1 MQLISIYYMTVFR
14 TSVKSEGYRV
24 HPWIIGFIPEL
35 SIPLYSGYM
44 NSSSQQFTFYFNI
57 ILQLQITPEI
67 QK

>member
-1 MQLISIYYMTVFR
+1 MQGNR
-14 TSVKSEGYRV
+14 RE
-24 HPWIIGFIPEL
+24 
-35 SIPLYSGYM
+35 IPLYAVYM